1 MQSPVLV
8 SVLPVQAVE
17 HQLPVLGHLVKLDR
31 VGGSALTSTVHQRRE
46 TPKSD
51 VGKADSAR
59 SPSVWPGDGTDSDLR
74 WMATCLI
81 ICDAYGLSLSILKI
95 FTLLTH

>member
-1 MQSPVLV
+1 MQPPVLV
-8 SVLPVQAVE
+8 PVLPVQAVE

-31 VGGSALTSTVHQRRE
+31 VGGGALPSADVHQRRE

-59 SPSVWPGDGTDSDLR
+59 SPSVWPGDDTDRDFR
-74 WMATCLI
+74 WLHA
-81 ICDAYGLSLSILKI
+81 
-95 FTLLTH
+95 